1 MKNRAK
7 YENGEKYTMRIGS
20 SEVAFTLE
28 NFSEKVADRFNDALA
43 AQLVKQVQERG
54 AKSA

>member
-1 MKNRAK
+1 MKNIAK

-28 NFSEKVADRFNDALA
+28 NFSEKVADKFNETLA
-43 AQLVKQVQERG
+43 AQMLKQVRGKEERT
-54 AKSA
+54 A

>member
-1 MKNRAK
+1 MKNKAK

-28 NFSEKVADRFNDALA
+28 NFSEKVADKFNETLA
-43 AQLVKQVQERG
+43 AQMLKQAQRKEERT
-54 AKSA
+54 A

>member
-20 SEVAFTLE
+20 SEVTFILE
-28 NFSEKVADRFNDALA
+28 NFSDKVVERFNQALA
-43 AQLVKQVQERG
+43 DAVIKDMEKEV
-54 AKSA
+54 KSA

>member
-28 NFSEKVADRFNDALA
+28 NFSEKVADKFNETLA
-43 AQLVKQVQERG
+43 AQMLKQVREKEERT
-54 AKSA
+54 A

>member
-28 NFSEKVADRFNDALA
+28 NFSEKVADKFNETLA
-43 AQLVKQVQERG
+43 SQMLKQAQRKEERT
-54 AKSA
+54 A